1 MTDKEKTMTDRE
13 KTNNQLYAERDSV
26 ERQLIEI
33 EEQWESK
40 GTIEAIS
47 ATEYDRLSRRLDE
60 LTCEVRRPNRWNGP

>member
-1 MTDKEKTMTDRE
+1 MTDKERTMTDRE

-26 ERQLIEI
+26 ESQLIEI
-33 EEQWESK
+33 EEQWESD

-60 LTCEVRRPNRWNGP
+60 LTYEVRRPNRWNGP

>member
-1 MTDKEKTMTDRE
+1 MTDKEKIMTDRE

-33 EEQWESK
+33 EEQWESN

-60 LTCEVRRPNRWNGP
+60 LTHEVRRPNRWNGP